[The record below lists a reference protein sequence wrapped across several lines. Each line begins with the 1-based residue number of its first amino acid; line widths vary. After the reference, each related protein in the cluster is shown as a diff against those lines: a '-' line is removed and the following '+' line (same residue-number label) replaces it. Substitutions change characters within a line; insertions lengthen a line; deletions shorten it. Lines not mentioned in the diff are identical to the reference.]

1 MNILRSSTLSLTL
14 AIAIITLSYANLSSA
29 ETPGGR
35 GFGRLFNPGPGPG
48 SWISNHYS
56 NLAGQVDGGPVND
69 DSAEVIFVGTIA
81 GIGKVTV
88 EQSTAF
94 TFATVGAEGAALC
107 GLVYNSPRTL
117 VRIHTHADVSTQD
130 VTAPL
135 TLIPGSLVNDP
146 GGTTEFP
153 FTADGKGANFLTT
166 GLDVGTHTLTGTFTV
181 TREDGATI
189 TGIVEGGSICIVE
202 TFFTEFG
209 HPPAGVFDFPHDD
222 FDVTVQTALEIM
234 DGTGEF
240 AGASGTG
247 VLVYSFDT
255 FDPHGLLDAH
265 IVLDLDR

>member
-14 AIAIITLSYANLSSA
+14 AIITLSYANLSSA
-29 ETPGGR
+29 ETPGGG

-56 NLAGQVDGGPVND
+56 NVTGQVVDGPVND

-88 EQSTAF
+88 EQSAAF
-94 TFATVGAEGAALC
+94 TFATLGAEGAALC
-107 GLVYNSPRTL
+107 GPVYDSERTL
-117 VRIHTHADVSTQD
+117 VRIHTHVDVSTQD

-135 TLIPGSLVNDP
+135 TLIPGSVVNDP

-153 FTADGKGANFLTT
+153 FTADGKGANFPTT

-189 TGIVEGGSICIVE
+189 TGIVEGGSICVVE
-202 TFFTEFG
+202 VFETEGG
-209 HPPAGVFDFPHDD
+209 HSPAGVYDFTHNDLD
-222 FDVTVQTALEIM
+222 LTVQTALKITG
-234 DGTGEF
+234 GTGGF

-247 VLVYSFDT
+247 VLVFSFDT
-255 FDPHGLLDAH
+255 FDPHGLLNAH
-265 IVLDLDR
+265 IVLDLDDDV

>member
-1 MNILRSSTLSLTL
+1 MNTLRLSTLSLTL
-14 AIAIITLSYANLSSA
+14 AIAVITLSYANLSSA
-29 ETPGGR
+29 ETPGNI

-88 EQSTAF
+88 EQSAMW
-94 TFATVGAEGAALC
+94 TFATLGAEGAALC
-107 GLVYNSPRTL
+107 GLVYDLAKPL
-117 VRIHTHADVSTQD
+117 VRIHTHVGVTTQD

-135 TLIPGSLVNDP
+135 TLIPG
-146 GGTTEFP
+146 GEFP
-153 FTADGKGANFLTT
+153 FSATGVGFD
-166 GLDVGTHTLTGTFTV
+166 GLDVGAHMITATFTV

-189 TGIVEGGSICIVE
+189 TGIVEGGSICVVDVFE
-202 TFFTEFG
+202 TVGG
-209 HPPAGVFDFPHDD
+209 HSPAGLYDFTHNDLD
-222 FDVTVQTALEIM
+222 LTVQTALEITG
-234 DGTGEF
+234 GTGGF

-247 VLVYSFDT
+247 VLVFSFDT

>member
-1 MNILRSSTLSLTL
+1 MNTLRLSTLSLTL
-14 AIAIITLSYANLSSA
+14 AIAVITLSYAQLLSA

-48 SWISNHYS
+48 SWITNHYS
-56 NLAGQVDGGPVND
+56 NLTGQVINGPVND

-88 EQSTAF
+88 EQSAAF
-94 TFATVGAEGAALC
+94 TFATFGAEGAALC

-117 VRIHTHADVSTQD
+117 VRIHTHAGVSTQD

-135 TLIPGSLVNDP
+135 TLIPGSFVNDP

-153 FTADGKGANFLTT
+153 FSAAGVGFD
-166 GLDVGTHTLTGTFTV
+166 GLDVGAHMITATFTV
-181 TREDGATI
+181 TREDDATI
-189 TGIVEGGSICIVE
+189 TGIVEGGSICVVDVFE
-202 TFFTEFG
+202 TVGG
-209 HPPAGVFDFPHDD
+209 HSPAGLYDFTHND
-222 FDVTVQTALEIM
+222 FDLTVQTALEITG
-234 DGTGEF
+234 GTGRF

-247 VLVYSFDT
+247 VLVFSFDT